1 MYYYLQILIYTQNTN
16 ICNESISY
24 LFSQLNATLYLEHRV
39 MAPQVSLIIMPII
52 LIIVI
57 TVMEVLQLQQHNMHI
72 TRMVLHLQSPIK
84 TTEEKSL
91 YLIIP
96 APLHIGKLLSNFFS
110 PDQIHV
116 QQPQLVEVSYI
127 CHRCYFY
134 SKHLGC
140 SKQNPKKT
148 LWLIIIWVV
157 TMS

>member
-1 MYYYLQILIYTQNTN
+1 MYLQILIYTQNTN

-24 LFSQLNATLYLEHRV
+24 LFSHFNATLYLEHRV
-39 MAPQVSLIIMPII
+39 WMAPQVSLIIMPII

-57 TVMEVLQLQQHNMHI
+57 MEVLQLQQHNMHI

-116 QQPQLVEVSYI
+116 QQLQRVKVSYI
-127 CHRCYFY
+127 CYQCYVY
-134 SKHLGC
+134 SKHLGG
-140 SKQNPKKT
+140 SKQNPKKHYG
-148 LWLIIIWVV
+148 
-157 TMS
+157 